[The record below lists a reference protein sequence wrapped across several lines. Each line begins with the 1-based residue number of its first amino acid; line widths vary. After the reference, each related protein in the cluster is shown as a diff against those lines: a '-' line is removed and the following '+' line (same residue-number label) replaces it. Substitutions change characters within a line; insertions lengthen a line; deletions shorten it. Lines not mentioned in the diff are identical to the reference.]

1 MTGWSGETPRAR
13 NGFRNFFSSDWRVT
27 IRPRFPDETPT
38 GLRSSPIAGR
48 PAWSRFEER
57 ARPVPW
63 RRRPPDGPV
72 PVGRG
77 RVDGTNG
84 PGNLRRSLF
93 RVDRLDAWR
102 PLGQDP
108 GHEEALRDRE
118 TVRDQGADAAD
129 PPGRRRSAD
138 AGRVAACTDGAL
150 RTGGEDFGSGRRTD
164 AGPGPTVGRAADRG
178 YYLGKEESHVGRA
191 FQPDDAAPSGWKARP
206 TFLPAL

>member
-1 MTGWSGETPRAR
+1 MVRRNPTAR

-102 PLGQDP
+102 PFGQDQ
-108 GHEEALRDRE
+108 GHEEAFRDRE
-118 TVRDQGADAAD
+118 TARDQGADAAD

-138 AGRVAACTDGAL
+138 AGRVAAC
-150 RTGGEDFGSGRRTD
+150 SGRCAQDGRRRLRVRTATGRQTRAD
-164 AGPGPTVGRAADRG
+164 RRRAADRG